1 MTIWVRTRAFLDLI
15 KFEHTVFALPFAYL
29 GMILAAGGWPG
40 AWAFFWITV
49 AMAAA
54 RTLGMGANRLLDRAY
69 DAANPRTAR
78 RPLVTGEISVRTAVT
93 GSAFSTA
100 VLAAAAYL
108 LGPLPFRLL
117 PGALA
122 LLVAYPLTKRFTEL
136 THFVLGAVDGL
147 APLGAWAAVRGSLTA
162 PADAPAWILF
172 AVVTFWIAGFDLIY
186 ACQDVDFDRAHGLH
200 SVPAR
205 YGIAAALRLSALCH
219 ALTTLLLFALG
230 LAAGLGWPYWIGAV
244 AGAGLLAYEHALVRP
259 GDLSRIDVAF
269 FRINSVLSLT
279 LFAATLAAVLT
290 R

>member
-1 MTIWVRTRAFLDLI
+1 MAICVRTRAFLDLI

-40 AWAFFWITV
+40 AWTFVWITV

-54 RTLGMGANRLLDRAY
+54 RTLGMSANRLLDRAY
-69 DAANPRTAR
+69 DAANPRTAQ
-78 RPLVTGEISVRTAVT
+78 RPLVTGQISVRTAVT
-93 GSAFSTA
+93 GSAFSAA
-100 VLAAAAYL
+100 VLGVSAYA

-117 PGALA
+117 PGAVVV
-122 LLVAYPLTKRFTEL
+122 LVTYPLTKRFTEL
-136 THFVLGAVDGL
+136 THFFLGAADGL

-162 PADAPAWILF
+162 PGDAPAWILF
-172 AVVTFWIAGFDLIY
+172 SVVTLWIAGFDLIY

-200 SVPAR
+200 AIPAR
-205 YGIAAALRLSALCH
+205 YGVAAALRLSAVCH

-244 AGAGLLAYEHALVRP
+244 VGAGLLAYEHALVRP
-259 GDLSRIDVAF
+259 DDLSRIDLAF

-279 LFAATLAAVLT
+279 LFAATLAALLLH
-290 R
+290 